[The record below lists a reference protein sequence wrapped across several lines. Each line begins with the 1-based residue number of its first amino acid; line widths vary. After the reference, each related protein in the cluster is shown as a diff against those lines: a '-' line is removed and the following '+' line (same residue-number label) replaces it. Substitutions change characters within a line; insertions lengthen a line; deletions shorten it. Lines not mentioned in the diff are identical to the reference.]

1 MVSRRSNNRLNL
13 TAGVELGRCWAAT
26 STACLI
32 TGRRLAIRWANGETM
47 ETSETPI
54 LITEFRSAHTAGVR
68 SLSDFSR
75 KPLRPRFLTRAKNA
89 LKALY
94 GPRTPIARKYINAFK
109 RLTDITEDE
118 YVALFTEFEH
128 ILNYL
133 EFISGQETANA
144 ISQPSAPPAGNNVF
158 IIHGHDE
165 VNTLR
170 LRVLVQDFFGL
181 NPVLMMNKP
190 GMSRAL
196 LEKFEQSASACAL
209 AFAIIT
215 PDDEIINHGQNY
227 YQARP
232 NVIFEAGWFVGR
244 LGIPRVCLLLKDGAT
259 VQSDIDGISRIH
271 FRENVEEKVQAIQ
284 RELDAVQLP
293 RI

>member
-1 MVSRRSNNRLNL
+1 
-13 TAGVELGRCWAAT
+13 
-26 STACLI
+26 
-32 TGRRLAIRWANGETM
+32 M

-54 LITEFRSAHTAGVR
+54 LITKFRSAHSAGLR
-68 SLSDFSR
+68 ALNDFS
-75 KPLRPRFLTRAKNA
+75 KKLLRRQFFARAKKA
-89 LKALY
+89 LQALY
-94 GPRTPIARKYINAFK
+94 GYKAPIVRKYSDAIR
-109 RLTDITEDE
+109 RLRDITEDE
-118 YVALFTEFEH
+118 YAALFAEFEH

-133 EFISGQETANA
+133 EFMSGQEAANA
-144 ISQPSAPPAGNNVF
+144 MSQPSVPPAGNNVF

-170 LRVLVQDFFGL
+170 LRVLLQDHFGL
-181 NPVLMMNKP
+181 SPVLMMSKP

-196 LEKFEQSASACAL
+196 LEKFEHSASACTL

-215 PDDEIINHGQNY
+215 PDDEIINHGQPY

-259 VQSDIDGISRIH
+259 VQTDIDGISRIH
-271 FRENVEEKVQAIQ
+271 FRENVEEKVLEIQ
-284 RELDAVQLP
+284 RELDAVEFP
-293 RI
+293 KI

>member
-1 MVSRRSNNRLNL
+1 
-13 TAGVELGRCWAAT
+13 
-26 STACLI
+26 
-32 TGRRLAIRWANGETM
+32 M
-47 ETSETPI
+47 ETNETPI
-54 LITEFRSAHTAGVR
+54 LITKIRTAYTEGVR
-68 SLSDFSR
+68 SLNDFS
-75 KPLRPRFLTRAKNA
+75 KKSLRRSFLARAKRA

-94 GPRTPIARKYINAFK
+94 GHKAPIVQKYSDAIR
-109 RLTDITEDE
+109 RLRDITEDE
-118 YVALFTEFEH
+118 YATLFTEFEH

-144 ISQPSAPPAGNNVF
+144 MSQPSVPPAGNNVF

-170 LRVLVQDFFGL
+170 LRVLLQDHFGL
-181 NPVLMMNKP
+181 SPVLMTNKP

-196 LEKFEQSASACAL
+196 LEKFEYSASACTL

-215 PDDEIINHGQNY
+215 PDDEIINHAQTY

-232 NVIFEAGWFVGR
+232 NVIFEVGWFVGR
-244 LGIPRVCLLLKDGAT
+244 LGVPRVCLLLKDGAT

-271 FRENVEEKVQAIQ
+271 FRENVEEKVLEIQ
-284 RELDAVQLP
+284 RELDAVEFP
-293 RI
+293 KI

>member
-1 MVSRRSNNRLNL
+1 
-13 TAGVELGRCWAAT
+13 
-26 STACLI
+26 
-32 TGRRLAIRWANGETM
+32 M

-54 LITEFRSAHTAGVR
+54 LITKIRSAHTAGVR
-68 SLSDFSR
+68 SLNDFSK
-75 KPLRPRFLTRAKNA
+75 KPLRRLFLARAKSA
-89 LKALY
+89 LIALY
-94 GPRTPIARKYINAFK
+94 GRKAPIVQKYSDAIR
-109 RLTDITEDE
+109 RLRDITEDK
-118 YVALFTEFEH
+118 YAALFTEFEH

-144 ISQPSAPPAGNNVF
+144 MSQPSVPPAGNNVF

-165 VNTLR
+165 VNKLR
-170 LRVLVQDFFGL
+170 LRVLLQDYFGL
-181 NPVLMMNKP
+181 SPVLMMSKP

-196 LEKFEQSASACAL
+196 LEKFEHSASACAL

-215 PDDEIINHGQNY
+215 PDDEIINHGQTY

-271 FRENVEEKVQAIQ
+271 FRENIEEKVLEIQ
-284 RELDAVQLP
+284 RELDAIELP

>member
-1 MVSRRSNNRLNL
+1 
-13 TAGVELGRCWAAT
+13 
-26 STACLI
+26 
-32 TGRRLAIRWANGETM
+32 M

-54 LITEFRSAHTAGVR
+54 LITKIRSAHTAGVR
-68 SLSDFSR
+68 SLNDFSK
-75 KPLRPRFLTRAKNA
+75 KPLRRPFLARAKSA
-89 LKALY
+89 LKTLY
-94 GPRTPIARKYINAFK
+94 GHKAPIVQKYSDAIRKLRN
-109 RLTDITEDE
+109 ITEDE
-118 YVALFTEFEH
+118 YAALFTEFEH

-144 ISQPSAPPAGNNVF
+144 MSQPSVPPAGNNVF

-170 LRVLVQDFFGL
+170 LRVLLQDHFGL
-181 NPVLMMNKP
+181 SPVLMMSKP

-196 LEKFEQSASACAL
+196 LEKFEYSASVCTL

-215 PDDEIINHGQNY
+215 PDDEIIHHGQPY

-244 LGIPRVCLLLKDGAT
+244 LGIPRVCLLLKDGTT

-271 FRENVEEKVQAIQ
+271 FRENIEEKVLEIQ
-284 RELDAVQLP
+284 RELDAAELLTT
-293 RI
+293 

>member
-1 MVSRRSNNRLNL
+1 
-13 TAGVELGRCWAAT
+13 
-26 STACLI
+26 
-32 TGRRLAIRWANGETM
+32 M
-47 ETSETPI
+47 ETNENPI
-54 LITEFRSAHTAGVR
+54 LITKFRSAHLAGVQA
-68 SLSDFSR
+68 LKDFSKMLIR
-75 KPLRPRFLTRAKNA
+75 RRFLSRAKSA

-94 GPRTPIARKYINAFK
+94 GNEAPIVRKYSDAL
-109 RLTDITEDE
+109 RRRRDITKDDCA
-118 YVALFTEFEH
+118 ALFTEFEL

-133 EFISGQETANA
+133 EFISGQEAANA

-170 LRVLVQDFFGL
+170 LRVLLQDHFGL
-181 NPVLMMNKP
+181 SPVLMMSKP

-196 LEKFEQSASACAL
+196 LEKFEHSASTCAL

-215 PDDEIINHGQNY
+215 PDDEIINHGQTY
-227 YQARP
+227 YQSRP

-271 FRENVEEKVQAIQ
+271 FRENVEEKVLEIQ
-284 RELDAVQLP
+284 RELDALALP

>member
-1 MVSRRSNNRLNL
+1 MWKIFLIAALLGLWRNNGNKWNTNPDHKISL
-13 TAGVELGRCWAAT
+13 
-26 STACLI
+26 
-32 TGRRLAIRWANGETM
+32 
-47 ETSETPI
+47 
-54 LITEFRSAHTAGVR
+54 AHTAGVR
-68 SLSDFSR
+68 SLNDFS
-75 KPLRPRFLTRAKNA
+75 KKLLRRPFLARARGA
-89 LKALY
+89 LNALY
-94 GPRTPIARKYINAFK
+94 GHRAPIVQKYINEI
-109 RLTDITEDE
+109 RNLRVITQDE
-118 YVALFTEFEH
+118 YSALFTEFEH

-133 EFISGQETANA
+133 EFLSGQETANA
-144 ISQPSAPPAGNNVF
+144 ISQPSSPPAGNNVF

-170 LRVLVQDFFGL
+170 LRVLLQDYFGL
-181 NPVLMMNKP
+181 NPVLMMSKP

-196 LEKFEQSASACAL
+196 LEKFEHSASACAL

-215 PDDEIINHGQNY
+215 PDDEIINNGENY

-259 VQSDIDGISRIH
+259 VQSDIGGISRIH
-271 FRENVEEKVQAIQ
+271 FRENVEEKVLEIQ